1 MPTIL
6 FARKSDIDPM
16 AVNVAKDIADIRS
29 TLETLDS
36 RIQAESDERKKEG
49 AAVLQAIEAIIKTM
63 NSESEDHMT
72 QFSELRKM
80 FTDAKQGISSI
91 SSEVEK
97 QKAGTAEFLSAVN
110 SMKAALDL
118 EQCDH
123 LNKHKEFASW
133 IADAKASV
141 EVVKGECEKQQKTND
156 ELMLL
161 INSLKTVV
169 DKECQERIDNRTVL
183 DAHIGTTD
191 GIKTNVMK
199 QIDAQR
205 SSTEELLRVINA
217 LKDSFDREQHE
228 SVVKH
233 SEILKCIEDTHSA
246 LTESV
251 PAAGTKEIVDRL
263 RRLRMDANTC
273 LGHPDLSNH
282 SKQPPSPIQNVPSS
296 NQLSDAS
303 PPHQPAQ
310 AGTPPRMG
318 RASADEGALIDREA
332 LKDVVMREVAQSSIS
347 KDVFKEVVVQEVAQA
362 SKKTMEAMEQE
373 RKDREDRYLLLH
385 SQLANFQY
393 DFAVER
399 NERTQLHGELISLKS
414 DLVRKVDLVS
424 QDMRAIQAGEKQGLP
439 RPLSS
444 QVGMVDSSAVTEIVK
459 LEVARVLSEQPQEKS
474 RRESDA
480 LDIETKIAAL
490 MKEFTKRVERMEAI
504 SYVNNSKSRE
514 NDDDLLTRA
523 EFENQYR
530 RILDAAV
537 GADAAGIARDEFED
551 HLQRIWEAIMQLQAK
566 QLEELREKNREAAMS
581 QGLNS
586 QKGSIRS
593 PQQKGSTKAILVEP
607 ASSPSSNMM
616 LKNDRSSPMSGRRS
630 GSPYRN
636 AVGRSIAT
644 SGHQSPSQAA
654 STNVFMAPAPLMTDN
669 LIATSLTMTDAL
681 TPRSRVGVRTPGV
694 PQYRSQ

>member
-1 MPTIL
+1 
-6 FARKSDIDPM
+6 M
-16 AVNVAKDIADIRS
+16 ASHVANDIADIRS

-91 SSEVEK
+91 YSEVEK

-110 SMKAALDL
+110 TMKAALDL
-118 EQCDH
+118 EQCEH
-123 LNKHKEFASW
+123 LKKHKEYASW
-133 IADAKASV
+133 IDDAKASV
-141 EVVKGECEKQQKTND
+141 EVVRGECEKQQKTND

-169 DKECQERIDNRTVL
+169 DKEAQERIDNRTVL

-191 GIKTNVMK
+191 GIKTSVMM

-205 SSTEELLRVINA
+205 SSTEELLRVINV
-217 LKDSFDREQHE
+217 LKDSFDKEQHE
-228 SVVKH
+228 AVVKH

-246 LTESV
+246 LTEFV
-251 PAAGTKEIVDRL
+251 PEAGTKQIVVQL
-263 RRLRMDANTC
+263 RRMRMDANTC
-273 LGHPDLSNH
+273 LGHPELSNH

-303 PPHQPAQ
+303 SPRQPAQ
-310 AGTPPRMG
+310 VGTPPRIG
-318 RASADEGALIDREA
+318 KATADEGALIDREA
-332 LKDVVMREVAQSSIS
+332 LKDAVMREVAQSSIS
-347 KDVFKEVVVQEVAQA
+347 KDVFKEVLVQEVAQA
-362 SKKTMEAMEQE
+362 NKKTIEAMEQE

-414 DLVRKVDLVS
+414 DLVRKVDSVS

-480 LDIETKIAAL
+480 LDIDTKIATKIAAL
-490 MKEFTKRVERMEAI
+490 MKEFTTRVERMEAI

-514 NDDDLLTRA
+514 NHDDLLTRA
-523 EFENQYR
+523 EFESQYR

-537 GADAAGIARDEFED
+537 GADAAGIPRDEFED

-581 QGLNS
+581 HGLAS
-586 QKGSIRS
+586 QKGSMRS
-593 PQQKGSTKAILVEP
+593 PQKGSTKAIAVEHS
-607 ASSPSSNMM
+607 SSPSPHLM
-616 LKNDRSSPMSGRRS
+616 LAHDRSSPLSSRPS
-630 GSPYRN
+630 GSPYRST
-636 AVGRSIAT
+636 AGRT
-644 SGHQSPSQAA
+644 GQPSPSSAA
-654 STNVFMAPAPLMTDN
+654 SSNVFMAPTPLMSDN
-669 LIATSLTMTDAL
+669 LIATSLTISGAS

-694 PQYRSQ
+694 PQYRGQ